1 MALIAAGTGLGQALL
16 IWDGTRH
23 LVVSSEG
30 GHVDFAPRNEL
41 ETGLLDFLRRE
52 FGRVSYERV
61 ISGPGLHH
69 IYRFL
74 ATGDGRH
81 EPEWLRERARAG
93 DPSPAITEAALARK
107 DPRAIQAL
115 DMFVSIYGA
124 EAGNLALKALAVG
137 GVVVGGGIAPKIRA
151 KLEDGTFISAFRDKG
166 RLAALMASIP
176 VRVALDPRAALL
188 GAAAVARTLA
198 KMV

>member
-1 MALIAAGTGLGQALL
+1 
-16 IWDGTRH
+16 
-23 LVVSSEG
+23 
-30 GHVDFAPRNEL
+30 
-41 ETGLLDFLRRE
+41 
-52 FGRVSYERV
+52 
-61 ISGPGLHH
+61 
-69 IYRFL
+69 
-74 ATGDGRH
+74 
-81 EPEWLRERARAG
+81 
-93 DPSPAITEAALARK
+93 
-107 DPRAIQAL
+107 
-115 DMFVSIYGA
+115 MFVSIYGA

-166 RLAALMASIP
+166 RLAALLASIP